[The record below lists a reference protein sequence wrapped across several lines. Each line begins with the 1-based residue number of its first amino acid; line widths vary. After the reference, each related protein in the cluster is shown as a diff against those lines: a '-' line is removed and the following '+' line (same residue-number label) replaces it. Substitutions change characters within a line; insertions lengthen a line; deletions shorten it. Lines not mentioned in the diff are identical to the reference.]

1 MVTFYLYYTC
11 VYKTNVAKHRSSSSV
26 SIIIL
31 PYECNYSTY
40 YYKPTFM
47 IFYPNELTEV

>member
-11 VYKTNVAKHRSSSSV
+11 VYKKNVAKHHSCSV
-26 SIIIL
+26 SVIIL
-31 PYECNYSTY
+31 PYECNCSTY

-47 IFYPNELTEV
+47 IFYPNELTKV